1 MLHVHKI
8 NSSIYIKQCITQH
21 ILFPSYLSS
30 LNLIRFQLS
39 KSKMTSMQQICILM
53 ALTLI
58 TIMLANVHESEAFS
72 LFGKTVHVKITNR
85 LSQKKRLLVHCK
97 SKNDDLGEHWLR
109 TGESY
114 EFKFGESFMW
124 TSLFF
129 CGYTFDGQKHLE
141 DAYDA
146 TQNDCREHCW
156 WEIKEP
162 GPCLYKDGQYTQCH
176 KWHHIEPVGNRTRAE

>member
-1 MLHVHKI
+1 M
-8 NSSIYIKQCITQH
+8 
-21 ILFPSYLSS
+21 
-30 LNLIRFQLS
+30 
-39 KSKMTSMQQICILM
+39 
-53 ALTLI
+53 LI

-146 TQNDCREHCW
+146 TQNDCREHCCFNS
-156 WEIKEP
+156 IAIMFYLKENLRIRP
-162 GPCLYKDGQYTQCH
+162 SPLAAVIGPNHPTSPPPPPPPS
-176 KWHHIEPVGNRTRAE
+176 PVPTSAMCYAVVFLS